1 MDSLEFG
8 KKVQVGNYYILKYSK
23 SLSKA
28 EGAFECRQGY
38 SVPNAIFSLQPC

>member
-28 EGAFECRQGY
+28 EVKRLRSAQNI
-38 SVPNAIFSLQPC
+38 PADIQKHLQPC